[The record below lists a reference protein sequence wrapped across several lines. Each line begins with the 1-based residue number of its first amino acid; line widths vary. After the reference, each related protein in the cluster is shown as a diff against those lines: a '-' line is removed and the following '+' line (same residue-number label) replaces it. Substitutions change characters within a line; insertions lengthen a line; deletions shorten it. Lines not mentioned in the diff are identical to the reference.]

1 MYGLGKWEE
10 GGVCSRDGV
19 LGCRELVGLCIGDES
34 EKVKIC

>member
-10 GGVCSRDGV
+10 GGACSRDGAP
-19 LGCRELVGLCIGDES
+19 GCREPAGLCIGDES